1 MRSTS
6 RVTTTLATFLFVS
19 QAPVAEFA
27 TNPARTRELVHET
40 ADRLGPNGAA
50 DAVAEFAY
58 EYGEHPETAAAHMR
72 ACLLAVESA
81 DFRTFVPAARVAV
94 SR

>member
-27 TNPARTRELVHET
+27 MNPVRTRELVHET
-40 ADRLGPNGAA
+40 AARLGSNGAA
-50 DAVAEFAY
+50 AALGEAAY
-58 EYGEHPETAAAHMR
+58 DYGKHPEDAAARMR
-72 ACLLAVESA
+72 ACLLAVEA
-81 DFRTFVPAARVAV
+81 ANFATFVPGPRMAV